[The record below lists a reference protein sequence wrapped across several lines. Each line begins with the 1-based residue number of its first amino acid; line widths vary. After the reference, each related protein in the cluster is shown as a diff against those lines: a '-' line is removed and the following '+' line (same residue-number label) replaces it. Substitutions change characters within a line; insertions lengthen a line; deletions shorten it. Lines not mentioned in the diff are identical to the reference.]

1 MTKTGKRSEPTTTRK
16 ARTGASAEAIRQHYD
31 LSDEFFGLWLDP
43 EMIYS
48 CALFDGTA
56 DLAEAQLR
64 KLDHHI
70 AAAAAAGASRVLDI
84 GCGWGGLLN
93 RLVGHA
99 GVKKAVG
106 LTLSPSQANWIRG
119 KARPGIEVRQEN
131 WRDHKPVKA
140 YDAIISI
147 GAFEHFVHPGIDSAA
162 KLEAYREFFAWCEAA
177 LVSGGRLS
185 LQTIAFTAP
194 PDKKIRD
201 RMGFIEDS
209 IFPES
214 ELPLIWE
221 PVAAAEGHFELIALR
236 NDGDHYYETLR
247 HWERNL
253 AARHGEAAAL
263 VGEATVE
270 NVRRYLRVSAAA
282 FKYRLIC
289 LLRMSFAKNS

>member
-1 MTKTGKRSEPTTTRK
+1 M
-16 ARTGASAEAIRQHYD
+16 GASAEAIRRHYD
-31 LSDEFFGLWLDP
+31 LSDAFFQLWLDP

-48 CALFDGTA
+48 CALFDETS
-56 DLAEAQLR
+56 DLAAAQLL

-70 AAAAAAGASRVLDI
+70 EAAAAAGASRVLDI

-99 GVKKAVG
+99 GVKNVVG
-106 LTLSPSQANWIRG
+106 LTLSPSQASWARG
-119 KARPGIEVRQEN
+119 RARSGIEVRQES
-131 WRDHKPVKA
+131 WRDHKPSEP

-147 GAFEHFVHPGIDSAA
+147 GAFEHFVHPGIDRTA
-162 KLEAYREFFAWCEAA
+162 KLEAYREFFAWCEKA

-194 PDKKIRD
+194 PGENIRH
-201 RMGFIEDS
+201 RMAFIEDS

-221 PVAAAEGHFELIALR
+221 PIAAAEGRFELIALR
-236 NDGDHYYETLR
+236 NDGEHYYRTLR

-253 AARHGEAAAL
+253 AARQGEAIAL
-263 VGEATVE
+263 VGEAAVE

-282 FKYRLIC
+282 FKYRLIG
-289 LLRMSFAKNS
+289 LLRMSFARIS

>member
-1 MTKTGKRSEPTTTRK
+1 MNTDKRNEPTRM
-16 ARTGASAEAIRQHYD
+16 GASSEAIRRHYD
-31 LSDEFFGLWLDP
+31 LSDEFFQLWLDP

-48 CALFDGTA
+48 CALFDGAT
-56 DLAEAQLR
+56 DLASAQLR
-64 KLDHHI
+64 K
-70 AAAAAAGASRVLDI
+70 
-84 GCGWGGLLN
+84 N

-99 GVKKAVG
+99 GVKNAVG
-106 LTLSPSQANWIRG
+106 LTLSPSQANWARG
-119 KARPGIEVRQEN
+119 RARPGVEVRQES
-131 WRDHKPVKA
+131 WRDHKPAKP

-147 GAFEHFVHPGIDSAA
+147 GAFEHFVHPGIDKAA
-162 KLEAYREFFAWCEAA
+162 KLDAYRAFFAWCGEA

-194 PDKKIRD
+194 PDKAIRE

-209 IFPES
+209 VFPES

-221 PVAAAEGHFELIALR
+221 PIAAAEGRFELVALR
-236 NDGDHYYETLR
+236 NDGDHYYQTLR

-253 AARHGEAAAL
+253 AARHAEAAAL
-263 VGEATVE
+263 VGEAAVE

-289 LLRMSFAKNS
+289 LLRMSFAKTA